1 VHQVI
6 AKPQSAAQGVWFRSR
21 SCFNDDDCLAGDFD
35 ACTNMAAA
43 GKPLFADFKLTDKK
57 QDSENSGDDSS
68 EPDDKPTGKSCDR
81 EPAVDG
87 EQPSDKEPSESVTPV
102 SKRRKAAVKDRTEP
116 LNYSEDLLDLL
127 SSQSLHVQTRPT
139 DILPTTL
146 IDKRI
151 VYRWEE
157 PPKWY
162 LGTVKSATR
171 QKLADKIFSN
181 YMIQYDDGSSAMHK
195 IMLEYYFDSEN
206 VFVAS
211 QSSSTPVTK
220 RVRSQPSPHNWA
232 LVG

>member
-1 VHQVI
+1 
-6 AKPQSAAQGVWFRSR
+6 
-21 SCFNDDDCLAGDFD
+21 
-35 ACTNMAAA
+35 
-43 GKPLFADFKLTDKK
+43 
-57 QDSENSGDDSS
+57 
-68 EPDDKPTGKSCDR
+68 
-81 EPAVDG
+81 
-87 EQPSDKEPSESVTPV
+87 V

-116 LNYSEDLLDLL
+116 L
-127 SSQSLHVQTRPT
+127 SQSLHVQTRPT
-139 DILPTTL
+139 DILPPTL

-211 QSSSTPVTK
+211 QSSSTTVTK
-220 RVRSQPSPHNWA
+220 RVRSQPSPHT